1 MNEPLILVSNDD
13 GINAS
18 GIKALAAALSP
29 LGRVVVVAPLTDQ
42 SAVSH
47 AMSLRRPLRLVRAAD
62 LVTAT
67 AEIPVYGVDGTPTD
81 AVYMA
86 AHHILKKQKI
96 SLVVSGI
103 NHGANLGN
111 DVMYSGTVSAA
122 MEGVFLGIQSVAI
135 SLVSNHDHNFTA
147 ASAFAAELCRSL
159 LKNPLP
165 KGTMLNV
172 NVPKRVTDARFA
184 VTLLGEH
191 EYEQV
196 AEQRV
201 DPRGQAYYWI
211 GGKWSG
217 YQDLPGTDCK
227 AVAQGNISVTPI
239 EINLTC
245 QKLLPWVCDLKLEGY
260 SPLAQYL
267 ESVDK

>member
-1 MNEPLILVSNDD
+1 MTEPLILVSNDD

-18 GIKALAAALSP
+18 GIKALAVSLSH

-62 LVTAT
+62 LIAP
-67 AEIPVYGVDGTPTD
+67 ASEIPVYGVDGTPTD

-86 AHHILKKQKI
+86 AHHILKNQKI

-111 DVMYSGTVSAA
+111 DLLYSGTVSAA
-122 MEGVFLGIQSVAI
+122 MEGVFLGIQAVAI
-135 SLVSNHDHNFTA
+135 SLVSNHDHDFSA
-147 ASAFAAELCRSL
+147 ASKFAAELCCSL

-165 KGTMLNV
+165 QGTMLNV
-172 NVPKRVTDARFA
+172 NVPKKVTNSRFA
-184 VTLLGEH
+184 ATLLGEH
-191 EYEQV
+191 GYEQV
-196 AEQRV
+196 AEQRM

-211 GGKWSG
+211 SGKWSG
-217 YQDLPGTDCK
+217 YQDLPGTDCN

-239 EINLTC
+239 EIKLTC
-245 QKLLPWVCDLKLEGY
+245 QKLLPWVCDLKIEGY
-260 SPLAQYL
+260 SSLAQYL
-267 ESVDK
+267 ESVEK